1 MQTDGS
7 QLPSVRLINVELFLS
22 REVYRVDENNVL
34 LMPFGQLLAHDMSGL
49 NTDLIRNDQG
59 IEIFYETI

>member
-34 LMPFGQLLAHDMSGL
+34 LMPFGQSLAHDMSGL